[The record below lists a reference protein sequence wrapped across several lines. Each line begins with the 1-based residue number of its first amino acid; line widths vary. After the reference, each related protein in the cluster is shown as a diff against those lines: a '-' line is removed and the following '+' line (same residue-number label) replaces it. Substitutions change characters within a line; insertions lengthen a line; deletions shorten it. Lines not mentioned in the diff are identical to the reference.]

1 MILKRINKIRNF
13 GIFSRF
19 DWDRNIPEFQK
30 YNLIYGWNY
39 SGKST
44 ISRLL
49 RSFETKVTHPDY
61 VNSSFELQDEQG
73 RKFDQTNLNTNV
85 SIRVFNRDFIDANLK
100 WDAAFEPILILG
112 QANITLQTEL
122 DNERGT
128 LAQDQERKDTL
139 TKTKQDK
146 QDKLE
151 NALTNKARDIKNLLR
166 IPDYTRREFKPRVD
180 TCSQDASKYIL
191 SEEDVQNNIRI
202 YISTDKKPDISEIN
216 ISTPDLKTLKEK
228 TNRLLQRS
236 VNARVIARLRDN
248 SDLNAWVK
256 EGVDLHKDKTTCEF
270 CGNKLPETLL
280 ADLERHFSKD
290 YEDTTKEIN
299 TLITSIDNGT
309 ITVDL
314 PDEANLYPLFQS
326 RYKQAK
332 NVLQREVDSLNNHLV
347 TLISSLESK
356 KTQLF
361 TAFPSV
367 TIDTDT
373 NSLASK
379 KDILNEVIKDHNS
392 VTQQFETNKQAA
404 FETLELHYA
413 ADFAAT
419 EQYSDL
425 LASIDEDQKQTDLLT
440 LKIDETSQRVRELE
454 RQLSDLVRAAESIN
468 DYLKL
473 FFGKDDLK
481 IEATS
486 DGKLKVFRSDVVA
499 KNLSEGEK
507 TAIAFV
513 YFTTKLDEKGFT
525 HANSI
530 IFIDDPVSSLD
541 SNHMFAVYSLIR
553 HKLSACQQLFIA
565 THSFEFLN
573 LLKEWLD
580 DKEYKKNTSFYL
592 IEKSRNATGNVAQIR
607 ELHPL
612 LRKYRSEYVY
622 LFSLVYEFSQNPT
635 VDFNQLYV
643 LPNIVRR
650 CLEAFLSFKIP
661 SPEGLGKK
669 LSKLIDDNIERERV
683 LKFIHHFSH
692 DASLLRTLY
701 FPDLQE
707 CVDVVGM
714 VLRAIENKDK
724 EHYDILVQQTTA

>member
-1 MILKRINKIRNF
+1 MMLKRINKIRDF
-13 GIFSRF
+13 GIFSKF
-19 DWDRNIPEFQK
+19 DWDKNIPDFQK

-49 RSFETKVTHPDY
+49 RSFETKLAHPDY
-61 VNSSFELQDEQG
+61 VSSSYELQDEQG
-73 RKFDQTNLNTNV
+73 RKFDQTNLNANL

-112 QANITLQTEL
+112 QANIALQTQL

-128 LAQDQERKDTL
+128 LSLDQERKDTL
-139 TKTKQDK
+139 TKTKRDK
-146 QDKLE
+146 QAKLDI
-151 NALTNKARDIKNLLR
+151 ALTDKARDIKNLLS

-191 SEEDVQNNIRI
+191 SQEDVQKNIKI
-202 YISTDKKPDISEIN
+202 YLSTDKKPDISETS

-236 VNARVIARLRDN
+236 VNAKVIARLRDN
-248 SDLNAWVK
+248 SDLNAWVR
-256 EGVDLHKDKTTCEF
+256 EGVDLHKNKTTCEF

-290 YEDTTKEIN
+290 YEDTTKEIDD
-299 TLITSIDNGT
+299 LITSINNSK

-314 PDEANLYPLFQS
+314 PDEANLYPQFQS
-326 RYKQAK
+326 RYKQTK
-332 NVLQREVDSLNNHLV
+332 NLLQREVDSLNSNLV
-347 TLISSLESK
+347 TLITSLESK

-361 TAFPSV
+361 TVFPTV
-367 TIDTDT
+367 KIETDSK
-373 NSLASK
+373 SLARE
-379 KDILNEVIKDHNS
+379 IENLNEIIRNHNS
-392 VTQQFETNKQAA
+392 VTQQFENNKSAA

-413 ADFAAT
+413 AEFAAE
-419 EQYSDL
+419 EQYPDSL
-425 LASIDEDQKQTDLLT
+425 TSIDENQAKIDLLT
-440 LKIDETSQRVRELE
+440 SKIDETSQRVRELE

-473 FFGKDDLK
+473 FFGKDDLR

-525 HANSI
+525 HADSI

-580 DKEYKKNTSFYL
+580 DKEYKKDTSFYL
-592 IEKSRNATGNVAQIR
+592 IERSRNTTGDVAQIR

-622 LFSLVYEFSQNPT
+622 LFSLVYKFAQTPT
-635 VDFNQLYV
+635 VDFNQLNI

-650 CLEAFLSFKIP
+650 CLEAFLAFKIP
-661 SPEGLGKK
+661 SPEGLGNK
-669 LSKLIDDNIERERV
+669 LSKLIDDNIEHERV

-692 DASLLRTLY
+692 DASLPRTLY

-714 VLRAIENKDK
+714 VLRAIEKKDK
-724 EHYDILVQQTTA
+724 EHYDILVQQTTV